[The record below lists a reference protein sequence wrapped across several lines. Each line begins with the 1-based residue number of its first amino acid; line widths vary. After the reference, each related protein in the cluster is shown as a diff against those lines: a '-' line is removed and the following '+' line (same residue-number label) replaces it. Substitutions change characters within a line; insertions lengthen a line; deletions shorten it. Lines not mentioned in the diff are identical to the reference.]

1 MENLAVISKMILAI
15 ILAVGGALKGN
26 QMVNNLYH
34 SVDTSILSF
43 PYQLTA
49 RGKIRQRFLAG
60 ILSLIFCMTL
70 LTHEFSISIILL
82 LLMEYILILMTFTD
96 FEQHVILDAMLI
108 PLAFVGIIFA
118 VVSGEPLNHLAA
130 ALGGGLG
137 FLILGL
143 ITHGAVGGGDI
154 KLIAALG
161 LWLGAVMLLKTIVV
175 GLVAGGIAAGL
186 LMLLGKKKRGEFF
199 AYGPY
204 FTIAAIV
211 LTIFN

>member
-26 QMVNNLYH
+26 QMVNNLYRSASH
-34 SVDTSILSF
+34 SILSF
-43 PYQLTA
+43 PYQLTT
-49 RGKIRQRFLAG
+49 RGKFRQRFLAG
-60 ILSLIFCMTL
+60 VLSLIFCMTL
-70 LTHEFSISIILL
+70 LTHEFSVSIILL
-82 LLMEYILILMTFTD
+82 LIMEYILILITFTD
-96 FEQHVILDAMLI
+96 FEQYVILDAMLV
-108 PLAFVGIIFA
+108 PLAVVGIIFA

-137 FLILGL
+137 FLVLGL
-143 ITHGAVGGGDI
+143 ITHGAIGGGDI

-161 LWLGAVMLLKTIVV
+161 LWLGAVTLLKTVV
-175 GLVAGGIAAGL
+175 IGLVAGGIIAGI

-204 FTIAAIV
+204 FTIAAIL